1 MIKIIYIILLS
12 LSLFADFDKISSF
25 RANFIQ
31 NVTNPNNKVVSYSGE
46 VIAKA
51 PYYMLWIYQSPIE
64 KNIYLNKDFVIVD
77 EPMLEQA
84 LFSKLKDEINIISL
98 LKKSTKISKD
108 KYLAKVYDR
117 TYTIKTRDNKIT
129 NISYSDEMDNK
140 IEIKFTNF
148 IPNIKI
154 ANKRFVFVAP
164 DYYDIIRK

>member
-84 LFSKLKDEINIISL
+84 LFSKLKDE
-98 LKKSTKISKD
+98 
-108 KYLAKVYDR
+108 V
-117 TYTIKTRDNKIT
+117 
-129 NISYSDEMDNK
+129 
-140 IEIKFTNF
+140 
-148 IPNIKI
+148 
-154 ANKRFVFVAP
+154 
-164 DYYDIIRK
+164 